1 MGNKTANIVGDMG
14 AGPENSAK
22 KDMVKKDPVNND
34 LVNAVDK
41 SGEFWHEYVREL
53 AAIRA
58 RFTGR
63 EAEYLD
69 LVKPVLQR
77 SVEAVRAVLLR
88 ETGLDLKT
96 GTQASP
102 PPDLAAVVRRR
113 AWWENVERYGRDCI
127 KIGQVVSLTMEAA
140 RQNGKDPVLEGYA
153 MFFWAMENV
162 PAAGTVFL
170 MLDTEGGEKEHTA
183 LLTAGWA
190 DAHVSLQGQHAGR
203 LRAALLAQGGDLRR
217 RLRQEL
223 PGAVLDAV
231 QQWRPGQE
239 LPMGERARPRPGKQ
253 TAGRQER
260 TLLSRITRL
269 IECQDASAGR
279 ARSLLVHT
287 QAEQWQASATRRA
300 AQGVQNDLR
309 GPSRAAAEFQVLWAD
324 LVQRAHL
331 GPHEAQI
338 AAYVG
343 SNPEC
348 IATGP
353 DGCLRLRRGTQVEMA
368 RVLERPAVQVRQET
382 LRMLRKLEKAQL
394 ETAR

>member
-127 KIGQVVSLTMEAA
+127 KIGQAVSLTMEAA

-217 RLRQEL
+217 QLRQEL
-223 PGAVLDAV
+223 PGAVLEAA
-231 QQWRPGQE
+231 QEWRPGRE
-239 LPMGERARPRPGKQ
+239 LPVGERAQPRPGKT
-253 TAGRQER
+253 TAGRQKR

-269 IECQDASAGR
+269 IERQGTSEAPSR
-279 ARSLLVHT
+279 TLSV
-287 QAEQWQASATRRA
+287 QSEAERWQASATRQA
-300 AQGVQNDLR
+300 AQGPQGDSGV
-309 GPSRAAAEFQVLWAD
+309 PSMAGSEFGALWRD
-324 LVQRAHL
+324 LVRRARL

-338 AAYVG
+338 ASYV
-343 SNPEC
+343 S
-348 IATGP
+348 AHP
-353 DGCLRLRRGTQVEMA
+353 DCLDTRRDSRLRLRRGTQVELA
-368 RVLERPAVQVRQET
+368 RVLGRPPDNVRREVF
-382 LRMLRKLEKAQL
+382 RMLGKLEKA
-394 ETAR
+394 RIR